1 MNKELGRK
9 ITSLTLMT
17 IMLAGGVS
25 FAVPGVMPEAEAAN
39 QYLWVSAEDAGGNNF
54 YGGQVLEIVV
64 SDPAIN
70 RLDEAYGMPD
80 VTIDGKKVI
89 MAQGVDGSWYAY
101 IADGSSATSIDSN
114 YPEVEDGKGADYGRF
129 CKADTNLEF
138 GPNDAFV
145 SQLIPSESRGVA
157 LPHQLGNT
165 TIPGTSSSGPH
176 TYIGSATQSSYT
188 QGTGITQ
195 KCDNDV
201 EGSSAN
207 GIEGAPG
214 IWLNASAQLAH
225 TGKLATGVNASDQA
239 INNVVREAR
248 ALSNGTTTDYYGNI
262 ALGPNLW
269 PFIQLYDFT
278 RYQSYDLVYER
289 GGNDETIALSF
300 DRPGATNGG
309 GLSFDKDHYGLTHE
323 IGVTIGNNEMNIDPT
338 DEDSWT
344 FGTLPTNATTFYQ
357 LFDEN
362 GAMDASATAG
372 AIKFTAGTQPFS
384 FDTGV
389 LQIDRNGPEDATN
402 NVLMFQDNGDQV
414 VACSSGTCATS
425 NISTASQAVTFTETG
440 ANTGIFTNWDDA
452 LKTNMYVNAA
462 ADRGTQAT
470 FKWDDVE
477 FSVLYMPFWG
487 TIAFNTDGSDGA
499 TTGAAI
505 GAEWNSGEIVE
516 IVLDD
521 NDMNLDARSQE
532 QMTVGSN
539 TTIVPAVK
547 IGSPITLS
555 TLDTLTYLDET
566 GTNAITFDE
575 NINDTQCS
583 SDYGSAGTAASY
595 VSCYEKYSER
605 AIVTSSTSAITV
617 ADNDQ
622 LRFVFNGTT
631 VGDLKDL
638 ISGANGTAAYTYIQY
653 DFRSL
658 NGGGNDVNYYLNFTI
673 GDDSINSCTANSATS
688 YTNGHCS
695 EARFN
700 TGLIG
705 QTLIND
711 PSDTLKGLGSS
722 STNAL
727 TDSQALRITVQMN
740 SISGSFDETLSAG
753 TSYPLTMDVV
763 TFGQSNDGVAS
774 SDRHNNAIYRL
785 EVDEV
790 DANGGIFV
798 GELDF
803 IMLNQL
809 NVNQTSTYNN
819 TKTDHEENR
828 IIVHN
833 DLTDEDEIRINY
845 LDMGADGVE
854 TQVADQLAAPT
865 HSGVVEFD
873 NDSYKEADTVVIT
886 LTDSDL
892 NTNPDIINIYTVV
905 NTGGDYAED
914 MVGKSSYGKNSVGD
928 ANGRMLDIT
937 FDDEIWLESSST
949 NNTTTC
955 STATTGTDGLAESGF
970 TLVETGRDTGVFT
983 GDFQVPAEYCARSSG
998 TGTTTSTMGTDIEV
1012 NYVDYRDASGEI
1024 IEVGDGAGIRGN
1036 TGSVSLDRT
1045 VYPVP
1050 FGTVADF
1057 AAETSK
1063 STPNGR
1069 SLFPIHADGISTLD
1083 SDSETLGSG
1092 DLTIHI
1098 RVDDPDYD
1106 VSATGE
1112 DQIAEN
1118 TTTTSNRGPLKIY
1131 VSRGSDAVVLA
1142 TAGGDTAQNGK
1153 ITTDGNSV
1161 VDGGAV
1167 NGTVELGPILE
1178 TAPDSGVFELDMT
1191 VRYTDGPASTD
1202 CSSKT
1207 DNWTPLNGDSNIT
1220 DTSANNAELTRF
1232 DAVAT
1237 SGDYCLL
1244 QGDVLTVEYTDQN
1257 DASGN
1262 SAVAYDSATF
1272 DLRNGVIQ
1280 TDKSVYIIGSDIIM
1294 TLIEPDLD
1302 LESDE
1307 SETWDLDLIEW
1318 DSDAFTNT
1326 MGNAGGAAASFD
1338 PEPSD
1343 FRETG
1348 DSTGI
1353 FQIVIETPATLGG
1366 TSLDRGEL
1374 IDLEYTDWAPAGAN
1388 YVGEEYTDIGL
1399 SIYTSNFGATIE
1411 MDQKVYTWTDKI
1423 YVTIVAPDHNFD
1435 SGLVDQIGDTDD
1447 DPLIVQTR
1455 SQKLTGYKLAETGT
1469 DTGIFSGEVILKGFS
1484 HDADGDPSTGTSGY
1498 DVTGISSASGSGP
1511 TDGAIKAEDDDG
1523 VTISYEFNEDE
1534 VVVGSALIRWNV
1546 GEVQWLESS
1555 YPAGGN
1561 GVVRVVDPDM
1571 NWDPENVDNFSIDV
1585 WSDSDAGGIS
1595 LMITETNEATGIF
1608 EGTVSFTA
1616 DDESSGHRLRVAE
1629 GDTITAE
1636 YEDNTLPDPYT
1647 RSDDLD
1653 ITGTA
1658 IIGTIVPPL
1667 ERAPAAN
1674 ARVVDSFGNSM
1685 SEVSVDQQ
1693 VQIEAD
1699 LVNGQ
1704 DRDQSFAYL
1713 VQVQDGDGVTV
1724 SLAWITGQ
1732 LAAGQSFSPALSWIP
1747 TSSGS
1752 YEATVFVWESV
1763 DNPSA
1768 LSDTVSVSIRVV

>member
-101 IADGSSATSIDSN
+101 IADGKSATGIDSN

-833 DLTDEDEIRINY
+833 DLTDEDEIRIN
-845 LDMGADGVE
+845 
-854 TQVADQLAAPT
+854 
-865 HSGVVEFD
+865 
-873 NDSYKEADTVVIT
+873 
-886 LTDSDL
+886 
-892 NTNPDIINIYTVV
+892 
-905 NTGGDYAED
+905 
-914 MVGKSSYGKNSVGD
+914 
-928 ANGRMLDIT
+928 
-937 FDDEIWLESSST
+937 
-949 NNTTTC
+949 
-955 STATTGTDGLAESGF
+955 
-970 TLVETGRDTGVFT
+970 
-983 GDFQVPAEYCARSSG
+983 
-998 TGTTTSTMGTDIEV
+998 
-1012 NYVDYRDASGEI
+1012 
-1024 IEVGDGAGIRGN
+1024 
-1036 TGSVSLDRT
+1036 
-1045 VYPVP
+1045 
-1050 FGTVADF
+1050 
-1057 AAETSK
+1057 
-1063 STPNGR
+1063 
-1069 SLFPIHADGISTLD
+1069 
-1083 SDSETLGSG
+1083 
-1092 DLTIHI
+1092 
-1098 RVDDPDYD
+1098 
-1106 VSATGE
+1106 
-1112 DQIAEN
+1112 
-1118 TTTTSNRGPLKIY
+1118 
-1131 VSRGSDAVVLA
+1131 
-1142 TAGGDTAQNGK
+1142 
-1153 ITTDGNSV
+1153 
-1161 VDGGAV
+1161 
-1167 NGTVELGPILE
+1167 
-1178 TAPDSGVFELDMT
+1178 
-1191 VRYTDGPASTD
+1191 
-1202 CSSKT
+1202 
-1207 DNWTPLNGDSNIT
+1207 
-1220 DTSANNAELTRF
+1220 
-1232 DAVAT
+1232 
-1237 SGDYCLL
+1237 
-1244 QGDVLTVEYTDQN
+1244 
-1257 DASGN
+1257 
-1262 SAVAYDSATF
+1262 
-1272 DLRNGVIQ
+1272 
-1280 TDKSVYIIGSDIIM
+1280 
-1294 TLIEPDLD
+1294 
-1302 LESDE
+1302 
-1307 SETWDLDLIEW
+1307 
-1318 DSDAFTNT
+1318 
-1326 MGNAGGAAASFD
+1326 
-1338 PEPSD
+1338 
-1343 FRETG
+1343 
-1348 DSTGI
+1348 
-1353 FQIVIETPATLGG
+1353 
-1366 TSLDRGEL
+1366 
-1374 IDLEYTDWAPAGAN
+1374 
-1388 YVGEEYTDIGL
+1388 
-1399 SIYTSNFGATIE
+1399 
-1411 MDQKVYTWTDKI
+1411 
-1423 YVTIVAPDHNFD
+1423 
-1435 SGLVDQIGDTDD
+1435 
-1447 DPLIVQTR
+1447 
-1455 SQKLTGYKLAETGT
+1455 
-1469 DTGIFSGEVILKGFS
+1469 
-1484 HDADGDPSTGTSGY
+1484 
-1498 DVTGISSASGSGP
+1498 
-1511 TDGAIKAEDDDG
+1511 
-1523 VTISYEFNEDE
+1523 
-1534 VVVGSALIRWNV
+1534 
-1546 GEVQWLESS
+1546 
-1555 YPAGGN
+1555 
-1561 GVVRVVDPDM
+1561 
-1571 NWDPENVDNFSIDV
+1571 
-1585 WSDSDAGGIS
+1585 
-1595 LMITETNEATGIF
+1595 
-1608 EGTVSFTA
+1608 
-1616 DDESSGHRLRVAE
+1616 
-1629 GDTITAE
+1629 
-1636 YEDNTLPDPYT
+1636 
-1647 RSDDLD
+1647 
-1653 ITGTA
+1653 
-1658 IIGTIVPPL
+1658 
-1667 ERAPAAN
+1667 
-1674 ARVVDSFGNSM
+1674 
-1685 SEVSVDQQ
+1685 
-1693 VQIEAD
+1693 
-1699 LVNGQ
+1699 
-1704 DRDQSFAYL
+1704 
-1713 VQVQDGDGVTV
+1713 
-1724 SLAWITGQ
+1724 
-1732 LAAGQSFSPALSWIP
+1732 
-1747 TSSGS
+1747 
-1752 YEATVFVWESV
+1752 
-1763 DNPSA
+1763 
-1768 LSDTVSVSIRVV
+1768 